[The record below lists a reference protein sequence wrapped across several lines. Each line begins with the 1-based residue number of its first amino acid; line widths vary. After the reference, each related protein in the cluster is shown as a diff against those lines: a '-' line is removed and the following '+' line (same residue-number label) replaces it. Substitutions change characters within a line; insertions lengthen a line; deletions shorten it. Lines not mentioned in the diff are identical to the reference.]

1 MKGIAA
7 FLLAVGLV
15 GGGLWLSAG
24 LGSFQIWLFGAGLI
38 GLVGISVESF
48 LGQPSSPEAGSQY
61 QAFNLWVAP
70 GLLVVA
76 GLWLIQVTPAESQP
90 VAAVATGAVMAALL
104 LGLSASLKPGGRYYR
119 IGRFTGNLILYLITF
134 LLFALI
140 YHTKERSLLTATATG
155 LVALL
160 AALEVLRSGPGVRVT
175 GWRLAALVAL
185 VVAETTWALNYWPV
199 SGLIGGAMLL
209 LTFYVFAGLL
219 LAIQEGALERRML
232 AEYGTV
238 GVAGFLVIAWAVM

>member
-1 MKGIAA
+1 MKGIVA

-15 GGGLWLSAG
+15 GGGLWLSDG
-24 LGSFQIWLFGAGLI
+24 LGSFQAWLFGAGLI
-38 GLVGISVESF
+38 GLVGLSVESF
-48 LGQPSSPEAGSQY
+48 LGQPSSLEAGDQY

-70 GLLVVA
+70 GLLLVA
-76 GLWLIQVTPAESQP
+76 GLWLIQVIPAESRP
-90 VAAVATGAVMAALL
+90 LVAVAGGATMAALL
-104 LGLSASLKPGGRYYR
+104 LGLRAGLTTGGRYYR
-119 IGRFTGNLILYLITF
+119 IGRFVGSLILYLLCF

-160 AALEVLRSGPGVRVT
+160 AALEALRSGPGVRGA
-175 GWRLAALVAL
+175 GWRLAAIGAL

-199 SGLIGGAMLL
+199 SGLIGGAVLL

-219 LAIQEGALERRML
+219 LALQEGALERRVL

-238 GVAGFLVIAWAVM
+238 GVAGFLVILWAVI